1 MRKFVLI
8 LCLLL
13 SCLAYAQQDSI
24 LSISVDTALA
34 QQDSIL
40 SISADTALAQQDSL
54 VAAPEVIEGVLHV
67 DTMQVGELTQ
77 KADDSYLLNII
88 GLQSA
93 YIKSKEDSIH
103 EYRLQHD
110 TTSVMAKHIG
120 YGDSIR
126 IAQKLRKQ
134 YFLSPLCLPLIYQ
147 PEALPRF
154 RELSYAPI
162 EKPADEPIQL
172 AKNVRAEARRYITT
186 RAAALYVGVMD
197 TAKLEQIP
205 MKNATESK
213 SLYELYV
220 PEKSLIKDTEADR
233 KERLAAIKNKN
244 NPWFKELN
252 TLLQFTQNYVS
263 KNWYEGGNS
272 ALAMYGSLKGKIIYD
287 DKKRI
292 SWENTGEWVAGF
304 STVSGDTLR
313 KFNTTDDLFRLYSK
327 LGVKVAQKLYISAT
341 AEFRTQLFRTYEAN
355 QMTIKNGPF
364 TPVRMNIAI
373 GVDYKPIKNLSMV
386 ISPLAYKMVCAAD
399 TVRSNYT
406 SYGIE
411 AGKKALNQVGSSVR
425 LEWKWKPLRE
435 IQLESDLYLYT
446 NYKAV
451 ELDLEVTCD
460 FIINRF
466 MSARVMLHPR
476 YDSSR
481 IVNDDEKAKM
491 QFKELISIGF
501 AHKFY

>member
-1 MRKFVLI
+1 MI

-13 SCLAYAQQDSI
+13 SCMLYAQQDSI
-24 LSISVDTALA
+24 MPLH
-34 QQDSIL
+34 
-40 SISADTALAQQDSL
+40 ADTALALQDSAVVKQDSAL
-54 VAAPEVIEGVLHV
+54 ALQDSAVVKQEVVAGHLHV
-67 DTMQVGELTQ
+67 DTMQINELTHR
-77 KADDSYLLNII
+77 ADDSYLLNIV

-93 YIKSKEDSIH
+93 SIKAKEDSIH
-103 EYRLQHD
+103 QYRLLHD
-110 TTSVMAKHIG
+110 TTSLMAQHIG
-120 YGDSIR
+120 YADSIR
-126 IAQKLRKQ
+126 IAQALREQ
-134 YFLSPLCLPLIYQ
+134 YFLSPLCLPLLYM
-147 PEALPRF
+147 PAEPLHF
-154 RELSYAPI
+154 SELSYAPTL
-162 EKPADEPIQL
+162 AHTDEPIHL
-172 AKNVRAEARRYITT
+172 AKNVRAETRRYITT
-186 RAAALYVGVMD
+186 RAAALYVGVLD
-197 TAKLEQIP
+197 TATLEQIP
-205 MKNATESK
+205 TKNTTESK

-244 NPWFKELN
+244 NPWYKELN

-313 KFNTTDDLFRLYSK
+313 KVNTTDDLFRLYSK
-327 LGVKVAQKLYISAT
+327 LGVKVVQKLYVSAT
-341 AEFRTQLFRTYEAN
+341 AEFRTQLFRTYNAN

-364 TPVRMNIAI
+364 TPVRVNIAVGI
-373 GVDYKPIKNLSMV
+373 DYKPIKNLSLV

-425 LEWKWKPLRE
+425 MEWKWKPLRE
-435 IQLESDLYLYT
+435 IQLESNLYLYT

-451 ELDLEVTCD
+451 ELDLEVSCD

-476 YDSSR
+476 YDSAR
-481 IVNDDEKAKM
+481 IVNDDDKAKM
-491 QFKELISIGF
+491 QFKELISLGF

>member
-8 LCLLL
+8 LCVLL

-24 LSISVDTALA
+24 VSSI
-34 QQDSIL
+34 
-40 SISADTALAQQDSL
+40 
-54 VAAPEVIEGVLHV
+54 EEGIVHV
-67 DTMQVGELTQ
+67 DTMQVGELTH
-77 KADDSYLLNII
+77 KADDSYLLDII
-88 GLQSA
+88 GMQSA
-93 YIKSKEDSIH
+93 YIKAKEDSIH
-103 EYRLQHD
+103 QYRLLHD
-110 TTSVMAKHIG
+110 TTSVMAQHIG

-126 IAQKLRKQ
+126 IAQALREQ
-134 YFLSPLCLPLIYQ
+134 YYMSPLCLPLIYQ
-147 PEALPRF
+147 PAELPRF
-154 RELSYAPI
+154 HELTYTPKSVQ
-162 EKPADEPIQL
+162 EEEPIRL

-197 TAKLEQIP
+197 TATLEQIP
-205 MKNATESK
+205 TKNTVESK

-220 PEKSLIKDTEADR
+220 PEKSLIKDTEEDR

-263 KNWYEGGNS
+263 SNWYEGGNS

-327 LGVKVAQKLYISAT
+327 LGVKVAQKLYVSAT
-341 AEFRTQLFRTYEAN
+341 AEFRTQLFRTYNAN
-355 QMTIKNGPF
+355 QMSIKNGPF
-364 TPVRMNIAI
+364 TPVRLNIAL
-373 GVDYKPIKNLSMV
+373 GVDYKPVKGLSMLF
-386 ISPLAYKMVCAAD
+386 SPIAYKMVYAAD
-399 TVRSNYT
+399 TVRSSYT

-411 AGKKALNQVGSSVR
+411 TGKKSLNQVGSSVR

-435 IQLESDLYLYT
+435 IQLESNLYLYT

-451 ELDLEVTCD
+451 ELDLEVSCD

-476 YDSSR
+476 YDSAR
-481 IVNDDEKAKM
+481 IVDGDDKAKM
-491 QFKELISIGF
+491 QFKELISLGF